1 MKLNKMLLVAFTGLG
16 LMVSGC
22 AAKKDDLST
31 IEAQKAQYNAEVR
44 HDANGLYQSAA
55 STLNQTGSTA
65 NASSVNSVK
74 NAMAKLKL
82 ALAGKDIEKVK
93 AAKQQLASALQA
105 LNEANAKQAAAA
117 QAASANTVK
126 VAKPASNGVYFDFDS
141 ARLESAGDNLL
152 AAYASWLNANPD
164 VNVTIE
170 GNCDQRGSR
179 EYNLALGQQRA
190 DSVKTYLVQHG
201 VSANRLNT
209 VSFGEERPVCQ
220 GSGEACWAQ
229 NRHAGRST
237 AIGFPDGCFFRAF
250 FMLDVVSM
258 RPERKNI
265 MGK

>member
-1 MKLNKMLLVAFTGLG
+1 MLLVALTGLG

-55 STLNQTGSTA
+55 STLNQSKG
-65 NASSVNSVK
+65 NVNNSYKQSVK
-74 NAMAKLKL
+74 NAMAELKA
-82 ALAGKDIEKVK
+82 ALAGKDITKIN
-93 AAKQQLASALQA
+93 AAKQKLASALQA
-105 LNEANAKQAAAA
+105 LNEENARQAAAD
-117 QAASANTVK
+117 QAAANSVQ

-141 ARLESAGDNLL
+141 AHLESAGNNLL
-152 AAYASWLNANPD
+152 EAYAAWLNANAN

-190 DSVKTYLVQHG
+190 DSVKSYLVHQG
-201 VSANRLNT
+201 VSAYRLNT

-220 GSGEACWAQ
+220 GSGDACWAQ
-229 NRHAGRST
+229 NRHAD
-237 AIGFPDGCFFRAF
+237 I
-250 FMLDVVSM
+250 VS
-258 RPERKNI
+258 R
-265 MGK
+265 

>member
-55 STLNQTGSTA
+55 STLSQGQSNTNTSNNQ
-65 NASSVNSVK
+65 SVK
-74 NAMAKLKL
+74 NAMAELKI
-82 ALAGKDIEKVK
+82 ALAGKDIEKIK
-93 AAKQQLASALQA
+93 SAKQKLASELQA
-105 LNEANAKQAAAA
+105 LNEAKAQQAAAA
-117 QAASANTVK
+117 AAPITNDTTNYMQVVK
-126 VAKPASNGVYFDFDS
+126 PSSNGVYFAFDS
-141 ARLESAGDNLL
+141 AYLSSAGNNILE
-152 AAYASWLNANPD
+152 AYVTWLNANSD
-164 VNVTIE
+164 VNITIE

-201 VSANRLNT
+201 VSAYRLDT
-209 VSFGEERPVCQ
+209 VSFGEERPACQ

-229 NRHAGRST
+229 NRHADIVR
-237 AIGFPDGCFFRAF
+237 R
-250 FMLDVVSM
+250 
-258 RPERKNI
+258 
-265 MGK
+265 